1 MIIGAR
7 GVMIKQK
14 QTIAILLVLCTA
26 ALFGVNGIPIN
37 EKNSPSGNLT
47 SYQSVQAAQS
57 TSAVKT
63 SVIISG
69 TGGTVTNNY
78 CIKKNIPKSQ
88 FTNQIVALSK
98 KGTPLIRIGN
108 GKGPKVMIVAGVHGN
123 ELPSQIA
130 ALKLAN
136 YLKSRSINGT
146 VYIVPFVVPS
156 NTAKDIRYWKG
167 KNLNRITT
175 TAGTPTN
182 KILNLAK
189 QLKVNVLG
197 DFHSTKPG
205 GDPGKMVVFSSKHP
219 TYKSYIIAKYISKK
233 TGSATLTYNLSGV
246 EYCGALEDTTNL
258 AGIPAV
264 TCEVVSPHGTVKSGS
279 VTKSYNQMIAL
290 LKYKKII

>member
-1 MIIGAR
+1 MHR
-7 GVMIKQK
+7 GVIIKQK
-14 QTIAILLVLCTA
+14 QIIAILLVLCTTVLIGA
-26 ALFGVNGIPIN
+26 NGIN
-37 EKNSPSGNLT
+37 VTKTDNPSGNLT
-47 SYQSVQAAQS
+47 SYSSVQAAQS
-57 TSAVKT
+57 TSTVKM
-63 SVIISG
+63 SVIVRG

-78 CIKKNIPKSQ
+78 YIKKNILKSQ
-88 FTNQIVALSK
+88 LTSQIVALSK
-98 KGTPLIRIGN
+98 KGTPIIRIGN
-108 GKGPKVMIVAGVHGN
+108 GIGPKVMIVAGVHGN

-136 YLKSRSINGT
+136 YLKSRSIKGT

-156 NTAKDIRYWKG
+156 NTAKDVRYWKG
-167 KNLNRITT
+167 KNLNRVANV
-175 TAGTPTN
+175 AGTPTN
-182 KILNLAK
+182 KILNMAK
-189 QLKVNVLG
+189 RLNVSVLG

-205 GDPGKMVVFSSKHP
+205 GDPGKMAVFSSKHP
-219 TYKSYIIAKYISKK
+219 TYKSYIIAKYISKR

>member
-1 MIIGAR
+1 MHR
-7 GVMIKQK
+7 GVIIKQK
-14 QTIAILLVLCTA
+14 QIIAILLIICTT
-26 ALFGVNGIPIN
+26 ALIGASGISVTKADN
-37 EKNSPSGNLT
+37 PSGNLT
-47 SYQSVQAAQS
+47 SHPSVQAAQS
-57 TSAVKT
+57 TSTVKMG
-63 SVIISG
+63 VIIRG

-78 CIKKNIPKSQ
+78 YIKKNILKSQ
-88 FTNQIVALSK
+88 LTSQIVALSK
-98 KGTPLIRIGN
+98 KGTPIIRIGN
-108 GKGPKVMIVAGVHGN
+108 GSGPKVMIVAGVHGN

-136 YLKSRSINGT
+136 YLKSRSIKGT

-156 NTAKDIRYWKG
+156 STAKDVRYWKG
-167 KNLNRITT
+167 KNLNRVANA
-175 TAGTPTN
+175 AGTPTN

-189 QLKVNVLG
+189 RLNVSVLG

-219 TYKSYIIAKYISKK
+219 TYKSYIIAKYISKR
-233 TGSATLTYNLSGV
+233 TGSAMITYDLSGV

-264 TCEVVSPHGTVKSGS
+264 TCEVVSPHGTVKSGT